1 MKDVVRIGLIG
12 NPSCGKT
19 TLCNAYTGGNRKEA
33 DWLDKTIEKT
43 ESMISYR
50 GHAFKLVDL
59 PGVYSLTSYTAEERI
74 SRNFILSDAVDVIVN
89 VVDASALE
97 RNLYLTLQLIE
108 LGKPVVVAL
117 NMMDIVEE
125 RGMEID
131 MHRLPEM
138 LGVPV
143 VPVSARKKR
152 GLDVLLHAV
161 AHHADHR
168 EPKVL
173 VHDHEE
179 LEEASQHPHDH
190 HAEYAMVYSDVIE
203 DKIDAVTDVLKQRY
217 PDLKNERWHALK
229 LLEQDLDITERYPV
243 DLSQIVDRSYEKDI
257 INEKYDF
264 IEEIIG
270 EVLLNKEE
278 KAERTDKVDAVLTHP
293 VWGFPI
299 FLCIMALIFVITF
312 TVGDWLKMMF
322 MEPAIEGCSAAILH
336 GLLYLQVNEILISL
350 IIDGV
355 VAGVGTVLSF
365 LPNIC
370 ILFLALALLEDSGY
384 MARVA
389 YVMDDI
395 MGRLGLPGRAFI
407 PMLLGFGCT
416 VPAVMAARSLEHVRD
431 RRKTILITPF
441 MSCSA
446 RLPIYVIFSQ
456 MFFARYAAAVA
467 FSMYVL
473 GIAVALL
480 TAFVLKFF
488 DGKEQKQRALLIEL
502 PEYKT
507 PNLHSILLYVWEK
520 MKEYFTRVPVIFV
533 ASLIMWVLLNC
544 GPGGLAADM
553 TQSFGAMAGRV
564 LTPVFV
570 PIGLGYWQIVVAL
583 ISGIAGKEVV
593 VSSCGILFGIN
604 NINSQAG
611 MEQMLATLS
620 TVGFGAVN
628 AYALMTFCLL
638 YTPCAATLAT
648 IRRAFGSWKWT
659 GQAVLFQIAVA
670 WLVAFV
676 VYHIGSLF
684 V

>member
-1 MKDVVRIGLIG
+1 MKKNICIGFIG
-12 NPSCGKT
+12 NPGCGKT
-19 TLCNAYTGGNRKEA
+19 ALCNAYTGNKGKEA
-33 DWLDKTIEKT
+33 AWLDKTVEKT
-43 ESMISYR
+43 ESMISYH
-50 GHAFKLVDL
+50 GDTFQLEDL
-59 PGVYSLTSYTAEERI
+59 PGVYSLTSYTEEEHILRDY
-74 SRNFILSDAVDVIVN
+74 ILSDAVDVIVN

-131 MHRLPEM
+131 LHRLPEM

-143 VPVSARKKR
+143 VPISARKKR
-152 GLDVLLHAV
+152 GLDVLMHAV
-161 AHHADHR
+161 VHHVDQQ
-168 EPKVL
+168 EPVVL
-173 VHDHEE
+173 IHDHEE
-179 LEEASQHPHDH
+179 LEENSRHPHAH
-190 HAEYAMVYSDVIE
+190 HAEYAMVYSDQIE
-203 DKIDAVTDVLKQRY
+203 DRIDAVSDMLKQQYPNLKRY
-217 PDLKNERWHALK
+217 RWYALK
-229 LLEQDLDITERYPV
+229 LLEQDLDICGHYAL
-243 DLSQIVDRSYEKDI
+243 DLPQVLDRSYEKEI
-257 INEKYDF
+257 INEKYNF
-264 IEEIIG
+264 IEEIIR
-270 EVLLNKEE
+270 EVLMNKEE
-278 KAERTDKVDAVLTHP
+278 KEERTDKVDAVLTHP
-293 VWGFPI
+293 VWGLPI
-299 FLCIMALIFVITF
+299 FLGIMALIFVITF
-312 TVGDWLKMMF
+312 TVGDWLKVVF
-322 MEPAIEGCSAAILH
+322 MEPIIEGCSAGILNC
-336 GLLYLQVNEILISL
+336 LLYLHVHEVMISL
-350 IIDGV
+350 VIDGI

-370 ILFLALALLEDSGY
+370 ILFLSLALLEDSGY

-389 YVMDDI
+389 YVMDGI
-395 MGRLGLPGRAFI
+395 MDRFGLPGRAFI

-416 VPAVMAARSLEHVRD
+416 VPAVMAARSLEDVRD

-456 MFFARYAAAVA
+456 MFFAKYAAAVA
-467 FSMYVL
+467 FSMYII
-473 GIAVALL
+473 GIAVALF

-488 DGKEQKQRALLIEL
+488 DSKEQKQRALLIEL

-533 ASLIMWVLLNC
+533 ASLIMWGLLNC

-553 TQSFGAMAGRV
+553 SQSFGAMAGRV

-570 PIGLGYWQIVVAL
+570 PIGLGYWQMVVAL
-583 ISGIAGKEVV
+583 IAGIAGKEVV

-604 NINSQAG
+604 NINSQIG
-611 MEQMLATLS
+611 MEQMLETLS
-620 TVGFGAVN
+620 AIGFGPAN
-628 AYALMTFCLL
+628 AFALMTFCLL

-659 GQAVLFQIAVA
+659 GQTILFQLAVA
-670 WLVAFV
+670 WLVSFV
-676 VYHIGSLF
+676 VYHIGLMI